1 MKDQENLGSRLMVNS
16 KKVVQSLDSM
26 VQDIIIVCYDA
37 ISQVTLLSVKA
48 KRIINEKSPAAAI
61 EYNTI
66 SQFAE
71 LLPAVTRCKK

>member
-37 ISQVTLLSVKA
+37 IRQATLLSVKA
-48 KRIINEKSPAAAI
+48 KRINQNETSPAAAI
-61 EYNTI
+61 D
-66 SQFAE
+66 
-71 LLPAVTRCKK
+71 